1 MSAATQAPRLPP
13 KAKLRTEGLVGSAVR
28 HAILIVLVILCLAP
42 IVWLLITAFKPY
54 GELFSSPPT
63 LFPIHPTLVNFA
75 GGWSVGGGRGI
86 RDSLIVASSSTVLC
100 LILGFPAA
108 YALARRFAAHG
119 QLSFTILSLRML
131 PPIVPVIG
139 FYLMFQKLHLYD
151 TYIGLIIAYTFMNLP
166 LVIWLLAE
174 FIRQIPRSYEDAA
187 RIDGAPWF
195 WMFRDILLPL
205 SAPGIMTAAILSMM
219 FAWNEF
225 LFSLVLTG
233 DNVITLPKALAD
245 FFLFQEPNW
254 GQLGAIGIVAMGP
267 LLVLSYLMQRYLI
280 RSFTAELGGR

>member
-1 MSAATQAPRLPP
+1 MSAITQRAAAPP
-13 KAKLRTEGLVGSAVR
+13 KTAVETTGLVGTALR
-28 HAILIVLVILCLAP
+28 HAALILLVIFCLAP

-63 LFPIHPTLVNFA
+63 LLPIHPTLVNFSA
-75 GGWSVGGGRGI
+75 GWSVGGGRGI
-86 RDSLIVASSSTVLC
+86 RDSLIVATSSTILC
-100 LILGFPAA
+100 LIMGFPAA
-108 YALARRFAAHG
+108 YALARRFAPHG

-139 FYLMFQKLHLYD
+139 FYLMFQKLGLYD
-151 TYIGLIIAYTFMNLP
+151 TYVGLILAYTFMNLP

-187 RIDGAPWF
+187 RVDGAPWH

-205 SAPGIMTAAILSMM
+205 SAPGITTAGILSMM

-233 DNVITLPKALAD
+233 DHVITLPKALAD

-267 LLVLSYLMQRYLI
+267 LLILSYLMQRYLI